1 MSESHHRFTASGKA
15 DSLCPGCG
23 EPLHR
28 GVGQYHEGRRERKR
42 ANSNFCLI
50 LLCKLPSIATAAPI
64 TTTDGLFSS
73 LWVKH
78 RGAPRV
84 SRVACKKLT
93 GENATHHHPLTRNS
107 HLVLSLSSDYPQTM
121 QSVALDVWSV
131 FMRKTEPEFRT
142 ISSSREKL
150 VWRQK
155 KSTQLLNDETT
166 CAFIASQIHLET
178 SDDIVRRV
186 GFEFCMRIGL
196 IVKIPWIAS
205 VNEWKLFPPF
215 PRLTS
220 ASQIENNR

>member
-1 MSESHHRFTASGKA
+1 MPRLRRTATLGCRTVPRGPQGKETCKFEFLSHSLVQTPQHRYRRSNYHNGRFVFVALSEAPRCSSCIACCLQKT
-15 DSLCPGCG
+15 
-23 EPLHR
+23 HR
-28 GVGQYHEGRRERKR
+28 GKR
-42 ANSNFCLI
+42 HPPPPTHS
-50 LLCKLPSIATAAPI
+50 KLAPC
-64 TTTDGLFSS
+64 
-73 LWVKH
+73 
-78 RGAPRV
+78 A
-84 SRVACKKLT
+84 
-93 GENATHHHPLTRNS
+93 
-107 HLVLSLSSDYPQTM
+107 LSLSSDYPQTM

-155 KSTQLLNDETT
+155 KSTQLSNDETT

-196 IVKIPWIAS
+196 IVKIPRIAS
-205 VNEWKLFPPF
+205 VNVWKLFPPF